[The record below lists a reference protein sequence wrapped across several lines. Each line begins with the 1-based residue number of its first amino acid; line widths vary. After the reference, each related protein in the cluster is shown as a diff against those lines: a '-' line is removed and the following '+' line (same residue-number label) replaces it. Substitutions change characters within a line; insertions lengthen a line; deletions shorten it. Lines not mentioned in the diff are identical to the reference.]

1 MVLSDSHDLEFEPE
15 ELPQDPDIGDINAVS
30 ADDPV
35 GLYFRQMAQEPLLT
49 AHEEIELAKRI
60 EIGKEARN
68 RLQCP
73 DVTEIYNDRSEE
85 HTSELQSRENI
96 VCRLL
101 LPPSVLYTLSLHDA
115 LPISRPRYWRHQRR
129 FR

>member
-1 MVLSDSHDLEFEPE
+1 MSLKSITTDRKSTRLNSSHVKISYAVCCCRHPCSTLFPSTT
-15 ELPQDPDIGDINAVS
+15 LFRSQDPDIGDINAVS

-73 DVTEIYNDRSEE
+73 DVTEIYND
-85 HTSELQSRENI
+85 
-96 VCRLL
+96 
-101 LPPSVLYTLSLHDA
+101 
-115 LPISRPRYWRHQRR
+115 
-129 FR
+129 